1 MGGVRILI
9 ADSDAEVRAKIKTHT
24 TFEGLTA
31 DEAAD
36 GIAVLKLFRRNEYN
50 IIIID
55 SDLPDLDS
63 WNVCRQ
69 IRKSSETPVI
79 IVSSRDDEDEKLSF
93 FDIGADD
100 FIVKPF
106 SGKVMMARIRIIL
119 RRSMG
124 SAAYEPR
131 RLIFDGLCIDTVS
144 RTVYVDGEIIELTPK
159 EYKLLLFFAQ
169 NPHKAMTRESILHHV
184 WGEDFFGTDR
194 TVDTHVKM
202 LREHIKPYDKFID
215 TVWGVGYIF
224 K

>member
-1 MGGVRILI
+1 MSKVRILI
-9 ADSDAEVRAKIKTHT
+9 ASSDAEVRGRVIAHIEY
-24 TFEGLTA
+24 EGLAA

-36 GIAVLKLFRRNEYN
+36 GITVLKLFRRNEYS

-55 SDLPDLDS
+55 SDLPELDA

-69 IRKSSETPVI
+69 IRKSSEIPII
-79 IVSSRDDEDEKLSF
+79 IVSGSDNEEEKLSF

-100 FIVKPF
+100 FIAKPF
-106 SGKVMMARIRIIL
+106 SGKLITAHIRVIL
-119 RRSMG
+119 RRSTG
-124 SAAYEPR
+124 GAYAPR
-131 RLIFDGLCIDTVS
+131 KLIFDGLCIDTVS
-144 RTVYVDGEIIELTPK
+144 RIVYVDGEIVPLTPK
-159 EYKLLLFFAQ
+159 EYKLLRFFAQ
-169 NPHKAMTRESILHHV
+169 NPRKALSRESILHGV

-202 LREHIKPYDKFID
+202 LREHIKPYDRLID